1 LGTETISGTSATG
14 NCKPKGPGPI
24 HLIAAQ
30 PHMHKKGSHMKV
42 VVNRA
47 GGMPEVIHDKPFS
60 FDDQRYYVENTIL
73 MQGDTLT
80 TTCTYS
86 APSTFGQSTNNEMCY
101 FFSLAWPAGNLGVAN
116 FLHGANVCEN

>member
-1 LGTETISGTSATG
+1 
-14 NCKPKGPGPI
+14 
-24 HLIAAQ
+24 
-30 PHMHKKGSHMKV
+30 
-42 VVNRA
+42 
-47 GGMPEVIHDKPFS
+47 MPEVIHDKPFS